1 MRGAAED
8 APLAVGTLQPLPT
21 SASDAGTRSSPGKS
35 QAAARASPL
44 NYVEKQGECRPRGL
58 LLLLFPSPRE
68 TASPTPEDAR
78 LSARLPLMR
87 RGFVSGP
94 PHHQCKLEDEI
105 STLRQVLADKE
116 KHLMEIKHKLGVNV
130 MNELKQNFSKSW
142 YDVQTHSAYKK
153 TQETLSQAGQK
164 ATAAITN
171 VGSAI
176 GKKLGDMRSHSIGY
190 SIRHSMSMPAMRN
203 TPTFKSFEER
213 LDSTVSTLKTKVGGA
228 SNVGASF
235 EEVLNSTAHA
245 SAQSCSVAGTQLPE
259 DEEDI
264 QC

>member
-1 MRGAAED
+1 METQAQPDLLE
-8 APLAVGTLQPLPT
+8 TQPLQEADEEMATDVDFPIL
-21 SASDAGTRSSPGKS
+21 SEE
-35 QAAARASPL
+35 
-44 NYVEKQGECRPRGL
+44 EKE
-58 LLLLFPSPRE
+58 E
-68 TASPTPEDAR
+68 
-78 LSARLPLMR
+78 LSAE
-87 RGFVSGP
+87 VV
-94 PHHQCKLEDEI
+94 QLEDEI
-105 STLRQVLADKE
+105 TTLRQVLADKE

-164 ATAAITN
+164 ATAAITT

-203 TPTFKSFEER
+203 TPTFKSFEDR

-245 SAQSCSVAGTQLPE
+245 SAESCSVAETQLPE

>member
-1 MRGAAED
+1 METQGQPDLLE
-8 APLAVGTLQPLPT
+8 TQPLQETDEEMATEVDIPIL
-21 SASDAGTRSSPGKS
+21 SEE
-35 QAAARASPL
+35 
-44 NYVEKQGECRPRGL
+44 EKE
-58 LLLLFPSPRE
+58 E
-68 TASPTPEDAR
+68 
-78 LSARLPLMR
+78 LSAE
-87 RGFVSGP
+87 VV
-94 PHHQCKLEDEI
+94 QLEDEI

-176 GKKLGDMRSHSIGY
+176 GKKLGDMR
-190 SIRHSMSMPAMRN
+190 N

>member
-1 MRGAAED
+1 
-8 APLAVGTLQPLPT
+8 
-21 SASDAGTRSSPGKS
+21 
-35 QAAARASPL
+35 
-44 NYVEKQGECRPRGL
+44 
-58 LLLLFPSPRE
+58 
-68 TASPTPEDAR
+68 
-78 LSARLPLMR
+78 
-87 RGFVSGP
+87 
-94 PHHQCKLEDEI
+94 
-105 STLRQVLADKE
+105 
-116 KHLMEIKHKLGVNV
+116 MEIKHKLGVNV

-164 ATAAITN
+164 ATAAITT

-176 GKKLGDMRSHSIGY
+176 GKKLGDMRSHSIG
-190 SIRHSMSMPAMRN
+190 N
-203 TPTFKSFEER
+203 TPTFKSFEDR

-245 SAQSCSVAGTQLPE
+245 SAESCSVAETQLPE

>member
-1 MRGAAED
+1 METQAQPDLLE
-8 APLAVGTLQPLPT
+8 TQPLQEADEEMAT
-21 SASDAGTRSSPGKS
+21 DADFPILSEE
-35 QAAARASPL
+35 
-44 NYVEKQGECRPRGL
+44 EKE
-58 LLLLFPSPRE
+58 E
-68 TASPTPEDAR
+68 
-78 LSARLPLMR
+78 LSAE
-87 RGFVSGP
+87 VV
-94 PHHQCKLEDEI
+94 QLEDEI
-105 STLRQVLADKE
+105 TTLRQVLADKE

-130 MNELKQNFSKSW
+130 MNELKQNFNKSW

-176 GKKLGDMRSHSIGY
+176 GKKLGDMR
-190 SIRHSMSMPAMRN
+190 N

-213 LDSTVSTLKTKVGGA
+213 LDSTVSNLKTKVGGT

-245 SAQSCSVAGTQLPE
+245 SAQSCSVAETQLPE